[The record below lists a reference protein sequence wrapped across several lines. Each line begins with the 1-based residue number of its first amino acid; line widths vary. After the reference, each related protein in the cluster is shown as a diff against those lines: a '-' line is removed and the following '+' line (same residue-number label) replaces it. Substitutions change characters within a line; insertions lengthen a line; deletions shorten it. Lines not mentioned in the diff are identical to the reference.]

1 MRLCGY
7 WGNGYDHV
15 WNITIGQYIPGDSL
29 IHRLDPRTK
38 IVGTTA
44 LIVLLFLV
52 KSFWGYLLVGL
63 GIASVIYLSQI
74 PWRFVLRGLRPLFV
88 ILILTVGLHFF
99 MTEGRII
106 FQLWFIKVTWEGL
119 IRGLMMG
126 TRLVL
131 LIVGTSMLTL
141 TTSPIQLTD
150 GIEPAVAG
158 EKDRYSRP

>member
-1 MRLCGY
+1 MTMFR
-7 WGNGYDHV
+7 
-15 WNITIGQYIPGDSL
+15 NITIGQYIPGDSL

-88 ILILTVGLHFF
+88 ILILTVGLHFY
-99 MTEGRII
+99 MTE
-106 FQLWFIKVTWEGL
+106 
-119 IRGLMMG
+119 
-126 TRLVL
+126 
-131 LIVGTSMLTL
+131 
-141 TTSPIQLTD
+141 
-150 GIEPAVAG
+150 
-158 EKDRYSRP
+158 